1 MKCLEDTVF
10 VSGLQYSLFS
20 AVAREEEK
28 QNKTW
33 IIHQLYSLII
43 TRKGKSLITPGF
55 LFCLLQVTLAVS
67 AVCK

>member
-55 LFCLLQVTLAVS
+55 YSVYF
-67 AVCK
+67 K